1 MSPSNTDSSEE
12 GWQRFAA
19 AYQIGDVL
27 ECTVVSVVPFGTFVE
42 VGDAVHGLLPG
53 AALTVGDSAES
64 AQLFPTTQMT
74 VHKAQRHLEFEDQA
88 RERAFRRRNVMV
100 RTAAA
105 DTR

>member
-1 MSPSNTDSSEE
+1 
-12 GWQRFAA
+12 
-19 AYQIGDVL
+19 
-27 ECTVVSVVPFGTFVE
+27 
-42 VGDAVHGLLPG
+42 
-53 AALTVGDSAES
+53 
-64 AQLFPTTQMT
+64 MT